1 MSLEEI
7 AEETPLVFAAW
18 VAEMEG
24 FGEKQ
29 WVYTHCDGC
38 NVDVALAKLKVAV
51 D

>member
-24 FGEKQ
+24 
-29 WVYTHCDGC
+29 TT
-38 NVDVALAKLKVAV
+38 
-51 D
+51 

>member
-24 FGEKQ
+24 
-29 WVYTHCDGC
+29 T
-38 NVDVALAKLKVAV
+38 
-51 D
+51 